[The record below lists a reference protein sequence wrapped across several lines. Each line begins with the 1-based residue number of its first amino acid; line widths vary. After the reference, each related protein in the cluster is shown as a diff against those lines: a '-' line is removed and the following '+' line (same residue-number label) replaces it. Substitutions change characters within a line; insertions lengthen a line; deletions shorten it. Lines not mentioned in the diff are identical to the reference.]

1 MLQNASIVVVD
12 DEPDVLSM
20 VSDYLGRDGYSVSG
34 CSSGAEL
41 DRALDKTT
49 PDLLV
54 LDVNMPGEDGIS
66 IARRLQ
72 ATHRF
77 PIVMLT
83 ALGDTIDRVVGLEVG
98 ADDYVTKP
106 FDLRELAARVR
117 AVLRRAEASGE
128 RPATP
133 DAAARSETK
142 REEHHL
148 FRSRPSSTL
157 MRAACAT
164 ATAASCRSRQPN
176 SRCCRPS
183 HGTRTRC
190 CRGIAC
196 WAMRPNMARPAA
208 TGRSTSGLRA
218 SGRES
223 RSIRP
228 GRRSSGP
235 CAASATSTFR
245 RAEEPNWGARGKSL
259 SASGEAVP
267 RNDFQRDAVVYA
279 AVVDSALDAVIVVDE
294 EGRVVTMNA
303 SAETTF
309 GYSKSEAIGRSIG
322 A

>member
-41 DRALDKTT
+41 DRTLDKTT

-54 LDVNMPGEDGIS
+54 LDVNMPGENGIS

-133 DAAARSETK
+133 KPPPAVKQSSKNITCFGRAFLDFDARCLRDRDGSE
-142 REEHHL
+142 L
-148 FRSRPSSTL
+148 PI
-157 MRAACAT
+157 T
-164 ATAASCRSRQPN
+164 ATEFE
-176 SRCCRPS
+176 
-183 HGTRTRC
+183 
-190 CRGIAC
+190 
-196 WAMRPNMARPAA
+196 M
-208 TGRSTSGLRA
+208 L
-218 SGRES
+218 
-223 RSIRP
+223 
-228 GRRSSGP
+228 
-235 CAASATSTFR
+235 STFAR
-245 RAEEPNWGARGKSL
+245 HPNKVLSRDRLLGDAPEHGAPCCDRAIDIRVTRIRKRIEVNPTRPQVIRTVRSVGYVY
-259 SASGEAVP
+259 VP
-267 RNDFQRDAVVYA
+267 P
-279 AVVDSALDAVIVVDE
+279 S
-294 EGRVVTMNA
+294 
-303 SAETTF
+303 
-309 GYSKSEAIGRSIG
+309 
-322 A
+322 